1 MRSDQKKLDSLTKEI
16 YLIKNNHLRHMDERI
31 QGLDAKIEKMDQRL
45 WAILIILIGSVLIGM
60 LK

>member
-1 MRSDQKKLDSLTKEI
+1 MRSDQKKLDCLTKEI
-16 YLIKNNHLRHMDERI
+16 YLIKNNHLKHMDERI
-31 QGLDAKIEKMDQRL
+31 QGLDTRIEKMDQRL

>member
-1 MRSDQKKLDSLTKEI
+1 MRLDQKKLDSLTKEI

-31 QGLDAKIEKMDQRL
+31 QALDSKIEKMDQRL

>member
-1 MRSDQKKLDSLTKEI
+1 MRSDQKKLDCLAKEI

-31 QGLDAKIEKMDQRL
+31 KGLDAKIEKMDHRL

-60 LK
+60 IK